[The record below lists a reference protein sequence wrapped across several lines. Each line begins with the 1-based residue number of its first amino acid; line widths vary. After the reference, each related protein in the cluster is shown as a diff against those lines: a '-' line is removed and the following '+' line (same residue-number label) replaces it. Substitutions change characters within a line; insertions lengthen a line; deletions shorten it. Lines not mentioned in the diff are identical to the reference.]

1 MLADCWTASVLWGN
15 RGTPWIG
22 LTVIAL
28 MGGMACSSQEVVDA
42 DGVSRE
48 DSSAAVRRLQRQSLE
63 LNEVNECVVQAG
75 APNVVGGCPSFPV
88 PIVSP
93 ATPWLLHNESHFD
106 WPVQTL
112 PITVEFAREVRGVRL
127 EGWGP
132 IKCAGDPGRVTAF
145 RQGAQ
150 VFSAPNSIFSPEDC
164 PPDDVT
170 GLVVNVLAPDL
181 AVDRLV
187 IDGIS
192 PWSWNFDGFVGHF
205 YLNYGVF
212 WTREQPLTCTPI
224 VERGQQVT
232 CTASLPA
239 STTVTGW
246 EFVPDSVHFL
256 DVQETSTS
264 KEWWGIAATGGVVKA
279 HVTDG
284 TTGRADT
291 LETRFTVT
299 NRRSQ
304 WRNNWDYRPGQ
315 SILDGEVTSSTAYV
329 GINCPQQ
336 FPDPLH
342 CFLNSPDWVQPDPGL
357 EPGYTPTEIP
367 SGPNQSYWLPT
378 DIRYNMKR
386 AGSVHPGILP
396 TSTYKHPVAREMLS
410 KTCKAGLGV
419 KNGTSAVANMNQATQ
434 YCGLPGFPG
443 YDMNAFVAGVWAH
456 EGYGSNG
463 GVGHQKLAE
472 DAAGLED
479 ATGRPVNDP
488 YMAIEELVFPDSTG
502 LAEAVELLVSGI
514 ADFIH
519 WWQSDTN
526 SVNRGPHGSWA
537 PTPGHYMYFWE
548 PQPGGTSK
556 WAPYILNDGS

>member
-1 MLADCWTASVLWGN
+1 MVMPLASV
-15 RGTPWIG
+15 I
-22 LTVIAL
+22 
-28 MGGMACSSQEVVDA
+28 ACSGEEAVESNRAPASIA
-42 DGVSRE
+42 DGGSRE
-48 DSSAAVRRLQRQSLE
+48 DSIAAGVLRGGRLQALE
-63 LNEVNECVVQAG
+63 LNAADECELR
-75 APNVVGGCPSFPV
+75 PTEVVGCVFPV
-88 PIVSP
+88 PTVDP
-93 ATPWLLHNESHFD
+93 ATPWLVHNGS
-106 WPVQTL
+106 WPEGEVQTL
-112 PITVEFAREVRGVRL
+112 PITIQFARGIQTVRV

-132 IKCAGDPGRVTAF
+132 LSCSGFLGRVTAY
-145 RQGAQ
+145 RGGAQ
-150 VFSAPNSIFSPEDC
+150 VFSAVNSLMNPVDDC
-164 PPDDVT
+164 GTDDQAGGVVNILPPDLT
-170 GLVVNVLAPDL
+170 
-181 AVDRLV
+181 VDRLLIEPV
-187 IDGIS
+187 N
-192 PWSWNFDGFVGHF
+192 PWTYSFPDTP
-205 YLNYGVF
+205 GVTGYAHLGYALY
-212 WTREQPLTCTPI
+212 WAREQLLTCTPI

-264 KEWWGIAATGGVVKA
+264 REWWGIAATGGVVKA
-279 HVTDG
+279 HVNDG

-304 WRNNWDYRPGQ
+304 WRDNWDYRPGQ
-315 SILDGEVTSSTAYV
+315 SILDGEVTSSTPYV

-386 AGSVHPGILP
+386 AGSVHPGILS

-443 YDMNAFVAGVWAH
+443 YDMNAFVAGVRAH

-479 ATGRPVNDP
+479 AAGRPVSDP
-488 YMAIEELVFPDSTG
+488 YIAIEELVFPHSTG
-502 LAEAVELLVSGI
+502 LAEAVELLVGGI

-526 SVNRGPHGSWA
+526 SVNLGPRGSWA
-537 PTPGHYMYFWE
+537 PTPGRYIYFWE
-548 PQPGGTSK
+548 PQPGGTSR
-556 WAPYILNDGS
+556 WAPYIIHDES